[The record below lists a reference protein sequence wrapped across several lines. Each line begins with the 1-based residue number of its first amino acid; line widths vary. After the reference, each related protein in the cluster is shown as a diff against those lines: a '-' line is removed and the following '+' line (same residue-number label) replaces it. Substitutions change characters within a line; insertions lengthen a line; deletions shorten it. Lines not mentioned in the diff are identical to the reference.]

1 MPKTKILFQCRWK
14 AVGIKVNVLFTDGSQ
29 PIGRGIGPALEA
41 MDVECFAK
49 RNWGTQR
56 FKK

>member
-14 AVGIKVNVLFTDGSQ
+14 SNGIINVLFTDGSQ
-29 PIGRGIGPALEA
+29 PIGRGIGPTLEA
-41 MDVECFAK
+41 MDVLSVL
-49 RNWGTQR
+49 RNEIEAQR